1 MVCKSSVWR
10 VVIWEIVDSVE
21 NPEVFHYLSRRMM
34 AEDEVTRPNARL
46 RKQVLDDDPP
56 LRILETQTM
65 VERSQFSSAL
75 ELLRQFGE
83 MEGF

>member
-1 MVCKSSVWR
+1 
-10 VVIWEIVDSVE
+10 
-21 NPEVFHYLSRRMM
+21 M